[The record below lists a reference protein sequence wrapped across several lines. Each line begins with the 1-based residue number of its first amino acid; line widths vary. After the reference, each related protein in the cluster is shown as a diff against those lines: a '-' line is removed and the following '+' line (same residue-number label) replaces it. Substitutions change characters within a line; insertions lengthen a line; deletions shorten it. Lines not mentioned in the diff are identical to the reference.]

1 MPFTTETNDLV
12 RRLELQSESCH
23 IMDKPA
29 DLIPIRE
36 VTQEDLANTLY
47 AADMPEHSGYY
58 SLPLLNTDGTRTG
71 GFGYVGAIVDVYGDG
86 TAIARTREWKYAYR
100 EDEPTP
106 DGRKPEVKRGE
117 NHMVVRFYL
126 IGCKHEYEERNDLY
140 EGTLYSHDHYH
151 VCNNCGHSYLVD
163 SSG

>member
-47 AADMPEHSGYY
+47 AADMPEHS
-58 SLPLLNTDGTRTG
+58 
-71 GFGYVGAIVDVYGDG
+71 
-86 TAIARTREWKYAYR
+86 
-100 EDEPTP
+100 
-106 DGRKPEVKRGE
+106 
-117 NHMVVRFYL
+117 
-126 IGCKHEYEERNDLY
+126 
-140 EGTLYSHDHYH
+140 
-151 VCNNCGHSYLVD
+151 
-163 SSG
+163 